1 VENSDKLTVKLI
13 FLEEKMIALYR
24 HLISLFLLFILAA
37 LPLGLFNMDEKVI
50 IDVERMTTV
59 IKEFFLGIISGETW
73 YYSQGSRAR
82 LIFGDLVSYFSSSY
96 LYLIIS
102 AIIVIA
108 ISIFLGIFFWKKSN
122 CWLNVSLGFLG
133 MVPDFILVLMLQIT
147 VVYVNKN
154 LGVKTFKVASSSI
167 DDPAIFL
174 PIITLI
180 IIPTIYLVRS
190 LSETTSEISA
200 EDYILLAKSKG
211 LGKTYIYL
219 FHVTTNVLP
228 FLKADLHKIL
238 SIMIGN
244 LFIVEYLYNTRGLA
258 SFIFLHSSKFGYQY
272 NLVIICLLSLFVL
285 YLICYY
291 SLRFLLA
298 AVERWLAK

>member
-1 VENSDKLTVKLI
+1 
-13 FLEEKMIALYR
+13 
-24 HLISLFLLFILAA
+24 
-37 LPLGLFNMDEKVI
+37 
-50 IDVERMTTV
+50 MTTV
-59 IKEFFLGIISGETW
+59 IKEFFFGIISGETW

-122 CWLNVSLGFLG
+122 RWLNVSLGFLG

>member
-1 VENSDKLTVKLI
+1 MENSDKLTVKLI

-73 YYSQGSRAR
+73 YYSQGGRAR

-122 CWLNVSLGFLG
+122 RWLNVSLGFLG

-219 FHVTTNVLP
+219 LHVTTNVLP

>member
-1 VENSDKLTVKLI
+1 
-13 FLEEKMIALYR
+13 MIALYR

-59 IKEFFLGIISGETW
+59 IKEFFFGIISGETW

-122 CWLNVSLGFLG
+122 RWLNVSLGFLG